1 MAIFQRGVR
10 SRSKNFK
17 ILAASF
23 IAMTLFGTVV
33 ADTAQA
39 LKAPTTLDSGSP
51 AYYYVSHGIS
61 DNGRFPFTWVGFY
74 WNSAGSK
81 TISYNPRKCNNG
93 GYEDNTDGDP
103 RVTIYKV
110 NASGSP
116 SGTTLVGTTHINDCH
131 NNDSNTNFTFTL
143 DSSSYDNDIGMYAA
157 IVRVDSSG
165 DGDSRAWFNLET
177 ADTDGA
183 QFGVMG
189 GYPAGYS
196 RDFSSSSGGGYY
208 NLETGFGSCAST
220 QKLNQE
226 VAFYDTDRDKYQ
238 DSSWDDNALRIQF
251 YNTTTGNN
259 VANNSSV
266 IDDKLRISIRSGTAT
281 WLNLTANSGQSASL
295 TFDMAANTGYQL
307 NIQKL
312 REGNDITV
320 EVPTNEI
327 YSKKVCRNEW
337 NITASSSVSATTATV
352 GNTVTW
358 THTITNSGPDAT
370 DRAVAYGYNHTNG
383 WTGSTAVGTVAAG
396 RATGTAATYTES
408 RTITSADVGETFC
421 SQAYA
426 TPSNNSGSGT
436 VYSTSQCVT
445 IPDWTLTATTYSAVN
460 HANPTSNTIDTSSN
474 ALYNNNRKT
483 AYPSHP
489 TFGGHSAG
497 VEDKIYYM
505 VRVARGSDGLSSAA
519 TFKYRPSWI
528 FGSGM
533 IAANSVNGGQTD
545 VSALC
550 TTEGFSYD
558 STWKRC
564 VKSGSWV
571 SASIAS
577 SGGTNFYTSTTADR
591 LWNNGIP
598 ASTLGNLN
606 GMDICYF
613 LGFDR
618 RRLSDN
624 DGTGTTAIYWGDTD
638 SGTENRCSVT
648 VRTPWILQPLV
659 TNSLGIGTSNVAVGD
674 SYTITPSVDSSQTTV
689 EGTSH
694 SVSVVQVIGS
704 GSWNPVQGIS
714 ANLNVAPT
722 AANIASFGSGAA
734 SIATLSTVSGL
745 TDANFASGTWNGT
758 ALSQTFQDAWYGR
771 KVCYYTVVSNAG
783 GWAYDKT
790 TEYRYSDPVCV
801 KWSKSPQVQLRGAD
815 ASSGGIWDG
824 TSTAYNGGF
833 LGVSQSDARRGSWS
847 QYGLLGYKGTSA
859 TTGNVSFFGSGG
871 WTANYS
877 ASNRVNACAVT
888 FANVIGS
895 TTCSTSA
902 TGGGLYN
909 GSSLTQTISLPT
921 NAKLTTAAVNALP
934 LAGATPITDA
944 MVDGLASGTY
954 RVNADTHITALTLT
968 SSRQITL
975 VSAGNIYLDG
985 NITTASSTFS
995 DLNQVPILN
1004 IIAGGQ
1010 IIVGTGVTQLFGTY
1024 INASASATSGFITC
1038 PVSSSSTDMRD
1049 GGACN
1054 SQLRV
1059 NGAVISRTTPALRRT
1074 IGSGYSSSST
1084 TTVTTNGETHL
1095 ESITASE
1102 LFNYQPNLFL
1112 TPYAIRQSSTT
1123 GNTWI
1128 VTKQTVLPA
1137 RF

>member
-1 MAIFQRGVR
+1 M
-10 SRSKNFK
+10 S
-17 ILAASF
+17 
-23 IAMTLFGTVV
+23 
-33 ADTAQA
+33 
-39 LKAPTTLDSGSP
+39 
-51 AYYYVSHGIS
+51 
-61 DNGRFPFTWVGFY
+61 
-74 WNSAGSK
+74 
-81 TISYNPRKCNNG
+81 
-93 GYEDNTDGDP
+93 
-103 RVTIYKV
+103 
-110 NASGSP
+110 
-116 SGTTLVGTTHINDCH
+116 TTHINACH

-196 RDFSSSSGGGYY
+196 RDFSSSSAGGYY
-208 NLETGFGSCAST
+208 NLQTGFGSCAST
-220 QKLNQE
+220 QKPNQE
-226 VAFYDTDRDKYQ
+226 VAFYDTDKDKYQ

-251 YNTTTGNN
+251 YNTTTGTNI
-259 VANNSSV
+259 ANNSSV
-266 IDDKLRISIRSGTAT
+266 IDDKSRISIRSGTAT

-327 YSKKVCRNEW
+327 YNKKVCRNEW
-337 NITASSSVSATTATV
+337 NITASSSVSAATATV

-370 DRAVAYGYNHTNG
+370 DRAVTYGYNHTNG
-383 WTGSTAVGTVAAG
+383 WSGSTAAGTVSAG
-396 RATGTAATYTES
+396 RGTGTAATYTES
-408 RTITSADVGETFC
+408 RSITSADVGKTFC

-489 TFGGHSAG
+489 TFGGHAAG
-497 VEDKIYYM
+497 AEDKVYYM
-505 VRVARGSDGLSSAA
+505 VRVIRSSDAAPSAA
-519 TFKYRPSWI
+519 TFKYYPSWA
-528 FGSGM
+528 FGSGL
-533 IAANSVNGGQTD
+533 IAANSVNSGQTD
-545 VSALC
+545 VSSLC
-550 TTEGFSYD
+550 PTGFSYD
-558 STWKRC
+558 TSFKRC
-564 VKSGSWV
+564 TKGSSWTDASLASG
-571 SASIAS
+571 AS
-577 SGGTNFYTSTTADR
+577 GYYTLTTADR
-591 LWNNGIP
+591 LWNNSLPSGT
-598 ASTLGNLN
+598 TLNNLKGMDLCYIMSFNRRSLTSAGGNDTTAEYWGNL
-606 GMDICYF
+606 
-613 LGFDR
+613 
-618 RRLSDN
+618 
-624 DGTGTTAIYWGDTD
+624 DG
-638 SGTENRCSVT
+638 STENRCSVT
-648 VRTPWILQPLV
+648 VRTPWILEPRV
-659 TNSLGIGTSNVAVGD
+659 ANSLGIGTQNAAVGD
-674 SYTITPSVDSSQTTV
+674 TYTITPSVGSSQNNV
-689 EGTSH
+689 NGTSH
-694 SVSVVQVIGS
+694 NVSIVQVIGS
-704 GSWNPVQGIS
+704 GSWTPTQGIT

-758 ALSQTFQDAWYGR
+758 ALSQTFQDAWYGK

-790 TEYRYSDPVCV
+790 TEYRYSNPVCV